1 MYEYKFL
8 KKKIILG
15 KNKNIYTKKNSLKEY
30 VKYKKCMTNV
40 VEYKKIKNA
49 KNKKKI
55 GGSPSRRKSTLL
67 LPKNS
72 AAGIEQPFTE
82 DKRQL
87 TQSIHDYDI
96 RSNATE
102 TNTRYNAIVRRQPID
117 LRSGDLLKTPTSSAS
132 RLRQQSARDR
142 RINASTLGKKSVATM
157 QDPNSELDKLSKTLS
172 HLSVRNSHKVNVDE
186 SQNTK
191 REYERDN

>member
-1 MYEYKFL
+1 MSEYKFL

-67 LPKNS
+67 LPENS
-72 AAGIEQPFTE
+72 AAGIELFKE

-87 TQSIHDYDI
+87 TQSIRDYNI

-102 TNTRYNAIVRRQPID
+102 TNPKYNAIVRRQPID

-142 RINASTLGKKSVATM
+142 RINASTSGKKSVATM

-172 HLSVRNSHKVNVDE
+172 HLSVRNSHKVNIDE

-191 REYERDN
+191 REY